1 MGAEWPLVGRAGELT
16 RIGEAVRQPGA
27 SGFMLVGASG
37 TGRTRLGTE
46 SLRIAQGLGM
56 GTARFTAT
64 RSAANFPLGVF
75 FRLLPAGTDPRR
87 EPGPQTL
94 RLVRDELLKLG
105 QGRRPALLVDDAQSL
120 DDASATVL
128 LELAMA
134 GDAFLLVT
142 VRSGQ
147 PSPDAVRA
155 LWRDEILPW
164 LQVEPLAGG
173 EITELLALACGGPVD
188 AATVAA
194 LTARSGGNLLYLREL
209 VLAARRAG
217 ALVCR
222 EGQWCLRGP
231 FAPTDRLT
239 ALIEAD
245 LMGLGEPERRLL
257 ELLACAGDLDTVT
270 LAQLAHPDSVA
281 RLDARALLDSHRNGT
296 RITIGLAQPIHAEVL
311 KGRLPAHRIA
321 DTLRAAAD
329 AVQATGS
336 RRDEDVLRMGLWRL
350 QGGQVDG
357 SLFASAARV
366 AEHRGELA
374 SAEMLAR
381 AAADAGTGFADE
393 LFASRLA
400 SLQGRGAQA
409 ESELAQLAELAE
421 NDGQRGEIAI
431 TRLDNFAFFLGR
443 SEAALQV
450 AQEAENTICDDGWR
464 DELAGRRSS
473 LLLGSRGPRAA
484 AAVAEPLLK
493 KASGRGLAWAGQVAC
508 YSLGRL
514 GRFDA
519 ALDAAHRGRTAH
531 MALDRPLEWYLH
543 LHVNFRCDA
552 LAHAGR
558 LDEAETLASSHYAQ
572 AVAEGSPEAQAFF
585 GWQLAKMVGDRGD
598 VDAAIRNGESAVSLF
613 RELGRPL
620 FVHEATV
627 ALALAYALGKR
638 HAEACDVLASLDSL
652 AGVPPSYY
660 MGVDLL
666 CTRGWVAASGGDWR
680 TARSH
685 FDRAVE
691 LGEEI
696 GDVVGMASALHSI
709 ARLARAPESVERLA
723 DLAGSVE
730 GKLVAA
736 RSEHAAALLTAD
748 EERLTAVA
756 NSFEDMGAMLL
767 AAEAAAEVV
776 AICKA
781 KGASRRAS
789 TAARRATRLALS
801 CAGAHTPGL
810 HVPDPH
816 TAITPAEQRVAR
828 LASAGQANRVIAET
842 LSLSVRTVEN
852 HLQRMYVKLGIT
864 DRTQLREVMVKSGS
878 RG

>member
-1 MGAEWPLVGRAGELT
+1 MGAEWPLVGRARELT
-16 RIGEAVRQPGA
+16 RIGEAVRGPGA
-27 SGFMLVGASG
+27 SGFILSGAPG
-37 TGRTRLGTE
+37 TGLTRLGAE
-46 SLRIAQGLGM
+46 SLLIAQGLGM
-56 GTARFTAT
+56 CTARFTAT

-75 FRLLPAGTDPRR
+75 FRLLPAGTDRR
-87 EPGPQTL
+87 WAPGPQTL
-94 RLVRDELLKLG
+94 RMVRDELLTLG
-105 QGRRPALLVDDAQSL
+105 QGRRPVLLVDDAQSL

-134 GDAFLLVT
+134 GDAFLLIT

-147 PSPDAVRA
+147 PTPDAVRV
-155 LWRDEILPW
+155 LWRDEILPR
-164 LQVEPLAGG
+164 LEVEPLAAG
-173 EITELLALACGGPVD
+173 EVAELLALACGGPVD
-188 AATVAA
+188 PATVAA

-231 FAPTDRLT
+231 LAPTDRLT
-239 ALIEAD
+239 ALVEVD
-245 LMGLGEPERRLL
+245 LTGLGEPERGLL
-257 ELLACAGDLDTVT
+257 ELLACAGDLDTVA
-270 LAQLAHPDSVA
+270 LAQLAHSDIVA
-281 RLDARALLDSHRNGT
+281 RLDARGLLDSHRDGP
-296 RITIGLAQPIHAEVL
+296 RITIGLSQPIHAEVL
-311 KGRLPAHRIA
+311 KGRLPAHRVA
-321 DTLRAAAD
+321 GNLRAAAD

-336 RRDEDVLRMGLWRL
+336 RRDEDVLRMGLWRI
-350 QGGQVDG
+350 QGGQADG

-366 AEHRGELA
+366 AQQRGDLA

-381 AAADAGTGFADE
+381 AAAEAGTGFADAI
-393 LFASRLA
+393 LASRLA
-400 SLQGRGAQA
+400 SLQGRCAEA
-409 ESELAQLAELAE
+409 ESELAELAKLAE
-421 NDGQRGEIAI
+421 NDAQRGEIAV
-431 TRLDNFAFFLGR
+431 TRLDNFAFFLGH
-443 SEAALQV
+443 SEAGLQV
-450 AQEAENTICDDGWR
+450 AEEAEMAISDGAWR

-508 YSLGRL
+508 YSMGRL

-531 MALDRPLEWYLH
+531 MALDQPMDWYLH

-558 LDEAETLASSHYAQ
+558 LDEAETLASTHYSQ

-598 VDAAIRNGESAVSLF
+598 VDAAIHNGKTAVSLF

-620 FVHEATV
+620 FVREAMV
-627 ALALAYALGKR
+627 ALSLAYALGKR
-638 HAEACDVLASLDSL
+638 HAEAADVLASLDSL
-652 AGVPPSYY
+652 PGLAPSYY
-660 MGVDLL
+660 MGVDLM
-666 CTRGWVAASGGDWR
+666 CTRGWVSASGGDCR

-696 GDVVGMASALHSI
+696 GDLVGMATALHSI
-709 ARLARAPESVERLA
+709 ARLTRAPEAVERLA

-736 RSEHAAALLTAD
+736 RSEHAGALLIAD

-756 NSFEDMGAMLL
+756 TAFEDMGAMLL
-767 AAEAAAEVV
+767 AAEAAAEVL
-776 AICKA
+776 AICKT

-789 TAARRATRLALS
+789 TAARHATRLALR
-801 CAGAHTPGL
+801 CAGAHTPSL
-810 HVPDPH
+810 HLPDPH
-816 TAITPAEQRVAR
+816 TGITPAEQRVAR
-828 LASAGQANRVIAET
+828 LATAGQANRVIADT
-842 LSLSVRTVEN
+842 LSVSVRTVEN

-864 DRTQLREVMVKSGS
+864 NRSQLLEAIAAS
-878 RG
+878 RD